1 MLGREAVV
9 LSHDSATVVK
19 LQVDLVQGGQ
29 LVIYGCMGGKPPSWP
44 WQSWVFKDLQ
54 VQLALA

>member
-29 LVIYGCMGGKPPSWP
+29 LVIYGCMGGKAPSWP

-54 VQLALA
+54 VQLVLA

>member
-1 MLGREAVV
+1 MGREAAV
-9 LSHDSATVVK
+9 LSHGYATDVK

-54 VQLALA
+54 VQLVLA